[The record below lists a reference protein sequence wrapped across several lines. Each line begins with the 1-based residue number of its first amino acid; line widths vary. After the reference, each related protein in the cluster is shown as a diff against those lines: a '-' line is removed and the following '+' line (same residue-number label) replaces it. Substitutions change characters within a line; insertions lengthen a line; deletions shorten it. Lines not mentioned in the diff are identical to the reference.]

1 MTDFNSILR
10 PVADDFAAMDQFIKT
25 GINSKVPLVLSVS
38 SYVVEAG
45 GKRMRPLM
53 SLLAARACGFGL
65 DDDLKADSPKQ
76 TDQHLKLAAIIE
88 KRVGEILVATADDP
102 NLESWLA
109 FKGSCGALSRYN
121 STKPIVNLD
130 IGGGTTNPAMGVN
143 GNIKHTG
150 CHFVGARHI
159 QFVPGT
165 YQIRALTEDARK
177 IFQYLNIQKEVGQ
190 TLSTEELNTFLHF
203 YIKALE
209 HIAQGNSQF
218 FQHHEINMLEQVP
231 FEYEPQNQPVAIT
244 FSGGVGELVYQA
256 AAGEPLP
263 TTTYYGDLGI
273 DLARA
278 ILASPVLSAS
288 VQSIIPE
295 NRGRATVY
303 GLALHSTEVSGA
315 TLYLPFPE
323 VLPLRHLPIVAQ
335 LDGDISK
342 EELLAAMKQVCQSPK
357 GACLQIM
364 IAQSAGFKA
373 DKLNMIR
380 SLGQSFVEV
389 MQILQPPQ
397 NLPIV
402 LLVDCNIGKSLGA
415 YASNW
420 GKLPVNLV
428 IIDEVVLRQ
437 ASFVN
442 ISKQHQQVVPI
453 SFYGIK

>member
-1 MTDFNSILR
+1 M
-10 PVADDFAAMDQFIKT
+10 
-25 GINSKVPLVLSVS
+25 
-38 SYVVEAG
+38 
-45 GKRMRPLM
+45 
-53 SLLAARACGFGL
+53 
-65 DDDLKADSPKQ
+65 
-76 TDQHLKLAAIIE
+76 
-88 KRVGEILVATADDP
+88 
-102 NLESWLA
+102 
-109 FKGSCGALSRYN
+109 
-121 STKPIVNLD
+121 
-130 IGGGTTNPAMGVN
+130 
-143 GNIKHTG
+143 
-150 CHFVGARHI
+150 
-159 QFVPGT
+159 
-165 YQIRALTEDARK
+165 
-177 IFQYLNIQKEVGQ
+177 
-190 TLSTEELNTFLHF
+190 
-203 YIKALE
+203 
-209 HIAQGNSQF
+209 
-218 FQHHEINMLEQVP
+218 
-231 FEYEPQNQPVAIT
+231 
-244 FSGGVGELVYQA
+244 
-256 AAGEPLP
+256 
-263 TTTYYGDLGI
+263 
-273 DLARA
+273 
-278 ILASPVLSAS
+278 
-288 VQSIIPE
+288 QSIIPE

-342 EELLAAMKQVCQSPK
+342 EELLAAMKQACQSPK